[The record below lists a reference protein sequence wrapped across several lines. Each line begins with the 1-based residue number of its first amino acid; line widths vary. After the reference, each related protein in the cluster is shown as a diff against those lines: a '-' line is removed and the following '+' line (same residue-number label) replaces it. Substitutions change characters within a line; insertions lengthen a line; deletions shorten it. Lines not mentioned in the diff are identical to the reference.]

1 MTSGINFL
9 QERTWRLIPYAYQT
23 KFKIRFWWNIFSFF
37 SFFSFFFYL
46 NFVAIW
52 YILHSGTICVELLS
66 IILSGTLHPSVNI
79 FGFLIDHTTQYWIA
93 GKWCS
98 VMCENVST
106 YFAQDCDDNFESK
119 RTIIKED
126 NFAGEKF
133 RELWL
138 LSRKFMFWN
147 IFFQQVQIILYS
159 RNSDYSRHAKY

>member
-1 MTSGINFL
+1 MKYFFIFFIFFIFFL
-9 QERTWRLIPYAYQT
+9 F
-23 KFKIRFWWNIFSFF
+23 KFCCNMVHF
-37 SFFSFFFYL
+37 L
-46 NFVAIW
+46 